1 MNMLQILLEGMSSA
15 EIDKKVKSEAGD
27 NFRELRDYKFPI
39 TLEMAQK
46 SASPKIRSMVTTTK
60 DGNGNTREVLK
71 PITFEWAADTYDGK
85 DNAFL
90 LELAASILPK
100 SRVRSVFI
108 KSARTPEALEKYARQ
123 YPAVASLKCGVG
135 QDGIADAPK
144 VFELFLKLIGTEL
157 TKLAENSFVVKENE
171 KGEPTLEK
179 RQDDRMLNIVSG
191 SKYVELEDALE
202 RNYKLLSGKASVPNY
217 GDFDD
222 TVLYAAFIKYIFD
235 FMDNARKMRKEASDK
250 RDNASSVKELFTRKT
265 HDVAKS
271 ALEPIDGS
279 SDGIQTNWG
288 SLANMGESQMKVVSP
303 DRLTAANI
311 PDVLVYPR
319 YVVDMLALPGSSM
332 EAFCNILRQHQ
343 YNAIADEL
351 EENGKPT
358 GVDQQNKVLAISTK
372 DFIEML
378 RDESL
383 VRDCVAAGYGDIF
396 NKHGDRW
403 VKYHKD
409 KVSGR
414 DVVDSINLDTALNEQ
429 PKKSV
434 ADKNNLRA
442 VAVAEGMPSKN
453 TNTGREF
460 TGNGVVNTAHVDMG
474 IGAGIVVKGQDT
486 KRVTPAVERLRD
498 EDVPIDEW
506 LSEMKASIQ
515 MGEDVGANTHIAQNI
530 ENVTTR
536 TGFEAETRFVFKTV
550 DGAAHDIQSLPGI
563 DKTLAKT
570 DLKNIISRK
579 VKSTGEGHVYFL
591 AIPHGMAFVA
601 TQDADGNMVNNETV
615 KTLSRGLRLHDHDVI
630 NSSVNDVLNSPIG
643 KYCEAVAKHGMAGRI
658 MFNSKE
664 ANDSFKKVLEALRSM
679 KSEGMTVD
687 FTSPTDMSGVV
698 QLFDEILSSTM
709 QQAEERADTIK
720 PFANPATPLVLYYE
734 EYNPQTGHFKWVR
747 PTFDTVNKDAVPK
760 RIVNHLKDM
769 YNLDSTLWYSTDDVE
784 EILDAVAPNRWN
796 LKDWDYKKMLQA
808 AKAMDA
814 DANESA
820 AVDEDTESNSEDE
833 FSDSDIDVLHDAFD
847 KAYAKVFSDEYE
859 PFDAD
864 DAQTLKDAIIEEL
877 NKKHGTVELASAVE
891 DITFRD
897 FDDFINR
904 LKDRFTKVEV
914 EDYPIETGD
923 SEEINGRETD
933 ADDMQG
939 EPVDTTT
946 PGNKDEMVAKQA
958 YQEAL
963 DEVTRGKRN
972 AILTA
977 DDVNSLKDKLAE
989 KLLYLQNNGELG
1001 IKIAHLVKNDI
1012 NVRNKFD
1019 FNRQFLRIV
1028 NDAVA
1033 ASPDVD
1039 DNTIRMD
1046 SLLGDDADASPAPM
1060 YFTKQVLRGYL
1071 GTGQYDD
1078 IDKKIIPTMG
1088 ALMVKYAAEDASKND
1103 VNPAFDR
1110 DTLVDSF
1117 NDNFANEL
1125 QEKIDALN
1133 AVSKSALGGMDNA
1146 RQDSVQK
1153 QLKDEATIYAAIN
1166 NKIHN
1171 DTDYVAKVADI
1182 VVKNGDAIRR
1192 DALGMKVDAGGM
1204 IVPFVASTVKGF
1216 DSPGNAII
1224 DFCVYNFESNAS
1236 EELGKLTDAFRESNA
1251 LRVMMNRLRQT
1262 VPEDSLSIDY
1272 RNGIGDVSRI
1282 DAMPYKSIS
1291 ENELSALESYF
1302 NKADL
1307 KGKYAQV
1314 ADDIKDVYSNGI
1326 GRFVEAEGVKSP
1338 YTFDGDN
1345 INLDKVQ
1352 SFFKSLMDLTEEYN
1366 TVGHGK
1372 RNDKMTYRQQT
1383 LNNEEQRKK
1392 TVVNEHFA
1400 TLYSA
1405 FTNTVNKLSNGEPLQ
1420 AVDVRILNTVMR
1432 EVVMNPMTVLVNNNA
1447 RLITAFAYY
1456 EEGLKA
1462 RARDASPSGAAY
1474 GRRDVAKETGR
1485 DREVIGLNKNVA
1497 KAVHAGTLAFDIRDD
1512 ETLAL
1517 EVGQIN
1523 IPFEKAKADF
1533 ERYLDEYGS
1542 RYPTAVDIMNK
1553 SSDQDTLDKETANKK
1568 FFKDYPVR
1576 NKNGKVMNTFKGDT
1590 LARYR
1595 ISELKLLEYRLAR
1608 EILNAAG
1615 SRGFGNNR
1623 KEFIELLASQA
1634 KALSSEGV
1642 KSGRIHLVDDA
1653 LLDELVNVDAE
1664 LALATGVFNTSSNNN
1679 PAASARNFLRGK
1691 TGYPTNSVDDL
1702 IQNVISDDAADDN
1715 KLQDILADMDR
1726 EGNPDLKEGSAINFN
1741 ATMDVIEVNDD
1752 GTMRITA
1759 STILHEGDTLLVHVN
1774 GTTRVSDV
1782 KTVNYET
1789 YVNKKGETKE
1799 RAKDYIVTRVYW
1811 LKEGDK
1817 DIPFGRFQ
1825 IRNALGCIA
1834 LENRFDDVMRK
1845 LGQWHED
1852 YENKVVPAQVMKK
1865 LHYLKLL
1872 YGGSQVSA
1880 VMKSA
1885 IAYCA
1890 WRVSNFNDESLRP
1903 KTKIDFGGE
1912 PINGQCVRDLVTTV
1926 ASDLIKYGP
1935 DSALGRRIVDLLP
1948 DDFVDLAGSLG
1959 ISINTALASKLKAMG
1974 NAQILKATSSDVKT
1988 KKILEEL
1995 VDKFISAH
2003 GCVRPAWIAHSL
2015 NSADTQKE
2023 YSLTPKDVNDIV
2035 NTMQGVYKDELADII
2050 MARNWVFAKPLVLE
2064 YQQST
2069 DNPTYDGAIKYL
2081 EENYKAPAPN
2091 SKLSG
2096 AKFAKCISDTC
2107 QRKIK
2112 MTLGVS

>member
-1 MNMLQILLEGMSSA
+1 
-15 EIDKKVKSEAGD
+15 
-27 NFRELRDYKFPI
+27 
-39 TLEMAQK
+39 
-46 SASPKIRSMVTTTK
+46 
-60 DGNGNTREVLK
+60 
-71 PITFEWAADTYDGK
+71 
-85 DNAFL
+85 
-90 LELAASILPK
+90 
-100 SRVRSVFI
+100 
-108 KSARTPEALEKYARQ
+108 
-123 YPAVASLKCGVG
+123 
-135 QDGIADAPK
+135 
-144 VFELFLKLIGTEL
+144 
-157 TKLAENSFVVKENE
+157 
-171 KGEPTLEK
+171 
-179 RQDDRMLNIVSG
+179 
-191 SKYVELEDALE
+191 
-202 RNYKLLSGKASVPNY
+202 
-217 GDFDD
+217 
-222 TVLYAAFIKYIFD
+222 
-235 FMDNARKMRKEASDK
+235 
-250 RDNASSVKELFTRKT
+250 
-265 HDVAKS
+265 
-271 ALEPIDGS
+271 
-279 SDGIQTNWG
+279 
-288 SLANMGESQMKVVSP
+288 
-303 DRLTAANI
+303 
-311 PDVLVYPR
+311 
-319 YVVDMLALPGSSM
+319 
-332 EAFCNILRQHQ
+332 
-343 YNAIADEL
+343 
-351 EENGKPT
+351 
-358 GVDQQNKVLAISTK
+358 
-372 DFIEML
+372 
-378 RDESL
+378 
-383 VRDCVAAGYGDIF
+383 
-396 NKHGDRW
+396 
-403 VKYHKD
+403 
-409 KVSGR
+409 
-414 DVVDSINLDTALNEQ
+414 
-429 PKKSV
+429 
-434 ADKNNLRA
+434 
-442 VAVAEGMPSKN
+442 
-453 TNTGREF
+453 
-460 TGNGVVNTAHVDMG
+460 
-474 IGAGIVVKGQDT
+474 
-486 KRVTPAVERLRD
+486 
-498 EDVPIDEW
+498 
-506 LSEMKASIQ
+506 
-515 MGEDVGANTHIAQNI
+515 
-530 ENVTTR
+530 
-536 TGFEAETRFVFKTV
+536 
-550 DGAAHDIQSLPGI
+550 
-563 DKTLAKT
+563 
-570 DLKNIISRK
+570 
-579 VKSTGEGHVYFL
+579 
-591 AIPHGMAFVA
+591 
-601 TQDADGNMVNNETV
+601 
-615 KTLSRGLRLHDHDVI
+615 
-630 NSSVNDVLNSPIG
+630 
-643 KYCEAVAKHGMAGRI
+643 
-658 MFNSKE
+658 
-664 ANDSFKKVLEALRSM
+664 
-679 KSEGMTVD
+679 
-687 FTSPTDMSGVV
+687 
-698 QLFDEILSSTM
+698 
-709 QQAEERADTIK
+709 
-720 PFANPATPLVLYYE
+720 
-734 EYNPQTGHFKWVR
+734 
-747 PTFDTVNKDAVPK
+747 
-760 RIVNHLKDM
+760 M
-769 YNLDSTLWYSTDDVE
+769 YNLDSTLGYSTDDVE

-820 AVDEDTESNSEDE
+820 AVDEGTDSNSEGE
-833 FSDSDIDVLHDAFD
+833 FSDSDIAVLHDAFE
-847 KAYAKVFSDEYE
+847 KAYAKVFSEEYE

-877 NKKHGTVELASAVE
+877 NQKYGTVDLASAVE

-904 LKDRFTKVEV
+904 LKDRFTKDEV
-914 EDYPIETGD
+914 ENYPIETGD
-923 SEEINGRETD
+923 SEEIEGRKPD

-963 DEVTRGKRN
+963 DEVTGGKDK

-977 DDVNSLKDKLAE
+977 DEVASLRDKLAE
-989 KLLYLQNNGELG
+989 KLLYLQNNGELN

-1019 FNRQFLRIV
+1019 FNSQFLKIV
-1028 NDAVA
+1028 HDAVM

-1117 NDNFANEL
+1117 NANFANEL

-1133 AVSKSALGGMDNA
+1133 AVSKSDLGGMDNA
-1146 RQDSVQK
+1146 RQDAVQK
-1153 QLKDEATIYAAIN
+1153 QLKDEVITYAAIN
-1166 NKIHN
+1166 DKIHD

-1182 VVKNGDAIRR
+1182 VVKNGAAIRR

-1204 IVPFVASTVKGF
+1204 IVPFVASIVQGF

-1224 DFCVYNFESNAS
+1224 DFCVYNFEENNAS
-1236 EELGKLTDAFRESNA
+1236 EELGKLTDAFRKSNA

-1272 RNGIGDVSRI
+1272 RNGMGGVSRI
-1282 DAMPYKSIS
+1282 DAMPYKSIT
-1291 ENELSALESYF
+1291 ENELSVLESYF

-1307 KGKYAQV
+1307 KAKYARV

-1345 INLDKVQ
+1345 INLRKVKD
-1352 SFFKSLMDLTEEYN
+1352 FFTSLMDLAEEYN
-1366 TVGHGK
+1366 TVGHSK
-1372 RNDKMTYRQQT
+1372 RNTKMTYRQQT

-1392 TVVNEHFA
+1392 TVINEHFA

-1420 AVDVRILNTVMR
+1420 AIDVRILNTVMR

-1474 GRRDVAKETGR
+1474 GRRDVTKETGR

-1517 EVGQIN
+1517 EVSQIK
-1523 IPFEKAKADF
+1523 IPFEKAEADF
-1533 ERYLDEYGS
+1533 KRYLDEYGS

-1553 SSDQDTLDKETANKK
+1553 VSDDDETENTTPQDRLAKETANKI

-1576 NKNGKVMNTFKGDT
+1576 DKNGKVMNTFKGDT

-1608 EILNAAG
+1608 KILNAAG

-1634 KALSSEGV
+1634 QALSSEGV

-1653 LLDELVNVDAE
+1653 LLNELVNVDAE
-1664 LALATGVFNTSSNNN
+1664 LALATDVFNKSATNN
-1679 PAASARNFLRGK
+1679 PAASAKNFLRGK

-1702 IQNVISDDAADDN
+1702 IQNVISDDTIDDN

-1726 EGNPDLKEGSAINFN
+1726 EGNPDLKEGSAIKFN
-1741 ATMDVIEVNDD
+1741 KKMDVIEVNDG

-1759 STILHEGDTLLVHVN
+1759 NTILHEGDMLLVHVN

-1789 YVNKKGETKE
+1789 YVNKKGETKK

-1811 LKEGDK
+1811 LNGGEK

-1825 IRNALGCIA
+1825 IRNALGCRA
-1834 LENRFDDVMRK
+1834 LEDRFNDVMRK
-1845 LGQWHED
+1845 LDEWRGE

-1865 LHYLKLL
+1865 LHYLRLL

-1885 IAYCA
+1885 IEYCA

-1912 PINGQCVRDLVTTV
+1912 PIDGQCVRDLVTAV
-1926 ASDLIKYGP
+1926 ASDLNHYGI

-2035 NTMQGVYKDELADII
+2035 NTMQGVYKNELDDII
-2050 MARNWVFAKPLVLE
+2050 MTRNWVFAKPLVLE

-2069 DNPTYDGAIKYL
+2069 DAPTYDGAIKYL

-2107 QRKIK
+2107 KGKIK
-2112 MTLGVS
+2112 TTLGVS